1 MTLRTILSR
10 WLVILAVLAIGA
22 TACGDDAD
30 APTASDSVA
39 GDTASEAEPAA
50 EPAAE
55 PDSEPAAEPDSE
67 PAAEPDSEPAAEPA
81 AEPDSEPAAEPEPIA
96 PAMRDVSLRLPWFP
110 SVQFAGSYVASAK
123 GFFEEEGLN
132 VTINPGGF
140 DVNSITLVA
149 AGQDD
154 FGLHDTNSLL
164 FAAVE
169 EIPLVTVA
177 TYLHAHPGAIMALE
191 SSGFES
197 LADVEGATIGFQE
210 GGPWQLTQAMLTQN
224 GIDPDSLNQ
233 VAVGF
238 DLAPLF
244 EGDIDLL
251 TVFSTNEPILAEQ
264 LGFPVDVFIPYDY
277 GVQTSANALFT
288 TISYRQDNPEIVCG
302 MVRAMAKGW
311 QYAFDNPQEAV
322 DIVVA
327 VDPENLTAEKES
339 ASLEAV
345 RRSVLSESAL
355 ADGIGT
361 MTAER
366 WQTVDDV
373 LRQYGGLEAEVDLES
388 VYDDYCF

>member
-1 MTLRTILSR
+1 MPSEVNDFAGLKGNPMNLRNVLIK
-10 WLVILAVLAIGA
+10 WLAILAVLVLV
-22 TACGDDAD
+22 TSACGNDDDAPAQSEPEATE
-30 APTASDSVA
+30 APSD
-39 GDTASEAEPAA
+39 AEPA
-50 EPAAE
+50 P
-55 PDSEPAAEPDSE
+55 
-67 PAAEPDSEPAAEPA
+67 
-81 AEPDSEPAAEPEPIA
+81 EPEPE
-96 PAMRDVSLRLPWFP
+96 PEPTSEPEPEPTPQELRDVSIRLPWFP
-110 SVQFAGSYVASAK
+110 SAQFAGTYVAAAK

-132 VTINPGGF
+132 VTVNPGGF

-149 AGQDD
+149 AGTDD

-164 FAAVE
+164 FAAGE

-197 LADVEGATIGFQE
+197 LSDLVGATIGFQE

-238 DLAPLF
+238 DLTPLF

-251 TVFSTNEPILAEQ
+251 TVFSTNEPILAVQ
-264 LGFPVDVFIPYDY
+264 QGFPVDVFIPFDY
-277 GVQTSANALFT
+277 GVQASANALFT
-288 TISYRQDNPEIVCG
+288 TTNFRQDNPEVVCG
-302 MVRAMAKGW
+302 MVRAIAKGW

-322 DIVVA
+322 DIVIA
-327 VDPENLTAEKES
+327 VDPDNLTAEKES

-345 RRSVLSESAL
+345 QRSVLSEAAL

-366 WQTVDDV
+366 WQTVEGV
-373 LRQYGGLEAEVDLES
+373 IRQYGGFEADIDLDA

>member
-1 MTLRTILSR
+1 MPSEVNDFAGLKGNPMNLRNVLIK
-10 WLVILAVLAIGA
+10 WLAILAVLALV
-22 TACGDDAD
+22 TSACGNDDDSPAQSEPEATE
-30 APTASDSVA
+30 APSD
-39 GDTASEAEPAA
+39 AEPA
-50 EPAAE
+50 P
-55 PDSEPAAEPDSE
+55 
-67 PAAEPDSEPAAEPA
+67 
-81 AEPDSEPAAEPEPIA
+81 EPEPE
-96 PAMRDVSLRLPWFP
+96 PEPTSEPEPEPTPQELRDVSIRLPWFP
-110 SVQFAGSYVASAK
+110 SAQFAGTYVAAAK

-132 VTINPGGF
+132 VTVNPGGF

-149 AGQDD
+149 AGTDD

-164 FAAVE
+164 FAAGE

-197 LADVEGATIGFQE
+197 LSDLVGATIGFQE

-238 DLAPLF
+238 DLTPLF

-251 TVFSTNEPILAEQ
+251 TVFSTNEPILAVQ
-264 LGFPVDVFIPYDY
+264 QGFPVDVFIPFDY
-277 GVQTSANALFT
+277 GVQASANALFT
-288 TISYRQDNPEIVCG
+288 TTNFRQDNPEVVCG
-302 MVRAMAKGW
+302 MVRAIAKGW

-322 DIVVA
+322 DIVIA
-327 VDPENLTAEKES
+327 VDPDNLTAEKES

-345 RRSVLSESAL
+345 QRSVLSEAAL

-366 WQTVDDV
+366 WQTVEGV
-373 LRQYGGLEAEVDLES
+373 IRQYGGFEADIDLDA